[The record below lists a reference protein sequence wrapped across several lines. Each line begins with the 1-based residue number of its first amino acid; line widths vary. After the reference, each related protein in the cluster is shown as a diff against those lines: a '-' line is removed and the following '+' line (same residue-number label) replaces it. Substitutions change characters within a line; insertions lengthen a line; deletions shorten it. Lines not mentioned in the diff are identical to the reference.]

1 MTTPASERAKLFVD
15 QCAAIVIGA
24 VQQYGAVASRVAG
37 EIDRGDFGA
46 KEWIRSMT
54 QLCDVAVI
62 NSAAF
67 ATTLAAGPGARL
79 APKSAC
85 SDASLPK
92 ANYARTLYIAD
103 DFKRGGKTSTSVPAH
118 LVSFVPAGG
127 RDEKSNPLGL
137 LPAGAEA
144 FRVEL
149 HLAGLPGG
157 TYFGTVAARLPTA
170 KPDPKD
176 DRVTVRVLW

>member
-15 QCAAIVIGA
+15 QCAAIVVGA
-24 VQQYGAVASRVAG
+24 VEQYGAVASRVAG

-46 KEWIRSMT
+46 KEWFRSMT
-54 QLCDVAVI
+54 QLCDVAAI

-67 ATTLAAGPGARL
+67 AMTIAAGPGARL

-103 DFKRGGKTSTSVPAH
+103 DFKRGGDPTSVPRH
-118 LVSFVPAGG
+118 LVSFVPTGG
-127 RDEKSNPLGL
+127 LDEKSNPLGR
-137 LPAGAEA
+137 LPAGEEA

-149 HLAGLPGG
+149 HLAGLRGG